1 MFLDGYIAMYM
12 QLSYILVRY
21 IVPLFRF
28 PTDLPTVFFHIC
40 AYSIKDY
47 LCRGYLIMVFST
59 TLSERPLECVFLLSA
74 EHVCINNV
82 KYIPVSP
89 DIEGFDLLVGNW
101 NR

>member
-1 MFLDGYIAMYM
+1 
-12 QLSYILVRY
+12 
-21 IVPLFRF
+21 
-28 PTDLPTVFFHIC
+28 
-40 AYSIKDY
+40 
-47 LCRGYLIMVFST
+47 MVFST